1 MNPDFD
7 IFSRTL
13 LSSSSL
19 IFFLVLIIPGI
30 SFSQNRQNKYY
41 NPIRISV
48 SALTKFVI
56 GSNDHPT
63 DNYQFDQGIGAV
75 GEIIYTIDQMAKYE
89 ISLEAGFLSTFSN
102 SDNIN
107 GDKYLIPISL
117 NAYYYFFDETFS
129 PFIGIGFGLE
139 NFNNSSKYVLKPT
152 IGISNEKLKIFGKE
166 LINLWELRKRIS
178 TVNNDIKNRINPNLQ
193 VFDLILSGLYGRYC
207 YVQNKSER
215 DSYKVEKIMKKMNIS
230 NLSKK
235 YFSYLSDGEKKI
247 SLIARA
253 LIKKPDILI
262 LDEPIANL
270 DYKSKFFVV
279 DKINELSKL
288 NTRIFCVTHDISM
301 ITRIYD
307 RVLMLKDGKII
318 ADGHQN
324 KVINSENLN
333 KLYGIDVEVAKN
345 NGLWNINRLS
355 K

>member
-1 MNPDFD
+1 VFNKFWFD
-7 IFSRTL
+7 AKNINCFKNGYRVIKDLNLKISYSENVIL
-13 LSSSSL
+13 IGPNGSGKSSL
-19 IFFLVLIIPGI
+19 I
-30 SFSQNRQNKYY
+30 
-41 NPIRISV
+41 
-48 SALTKFVI
+48 
-56 GSNDHPT
+56 
-63 DNYQFDQGIGAV
+63 
-75 GEIIYTIDQMAKYE
+75 EIINRNLYPVVT
-89 ISLEAGFLSTFSN
+89 
-102 SDNIN
+102 
-107 GDKYLIPISL
+107 
-117 NAYYYFFDETFS
+117 
-129 PFIGIGFGLE
+129 
-139 NFNNSSKYVLKPT
+139 
-152 IGISNEKLKIFGKE
+152 NESKLKIFDKE
-166 LINLWELRKRIS
+166 LVNLWELRNKIS

-207 YVQNKSER
+207 FIQNKSVR
-215 DSYKVEKIMKKMNIS
+215 DSHKVEKIIKKMNIA

-235 YFSYLSDGEKKI
+235 NFSYLSDGEKQI

-270 DYKSKFFVV
+270 DYKSKFFVI

-324 KVINSENLN
+324 KVINSDNLN
-333 KLYGIDVEVAKN
+333 KLYGIDVEVSKS

>member
-1 MNPDFD
+1 MVNNFWFEAKNINCFKNGFRVIKDLNLKIAYSENVILIGPNG
-7 IFSRTL
+7 SGK
-13 LSSSSL
+13 SSL
-19 IFFLVLIIPGI
+19 IEVI
-30 SFSQNRQNKYY
+30 NRNIY
-41 NPIRISV
+41 P
-48 SALTKFVI
+48 VI
-56 GSNDHPT
+56 
-63 DNYQFDQGIGAV
+63 A
-75 GEIIYTIDQMAKYE
+75 
-89 ISLEAGFLSTFSN
+89 
-102 SDNIN
+102 
-107 GDKYLIPISL
+107 
-117 NAYYYFFDETFS
+117 
-129 PFIGIGFGLE
+129 
-139 NFNNSSKYVLKPT
+139 
-152 IGISNEKLKIFGKE
+152 NESKLKIFGKE

-178 TVNNDIKNRINPNLQ
+178 TVNNNIKNRINPNLQ

-215 DSYKVEKIMKKMNIS
+215 DSHKVEKLMMKMNIS
-230 NLSKK
+230 NLSKR

-270 DYKSKFFVV
+270 DYKSKFFVL

-324 KVINSENLN
+324 NIINSENLN
-333 KLYGIDVEVAKN
+333 KLYGIDVKVAKN

>member
-1 MNPDFD
+1 MVNNFWFEAKNINCFKNGFRVIKDLNLKIAYSENVILIGPNG
-7 IFSRTL
+7 SGK
-13 LSSSSL
+13 SSL
-19 IFFLVLIIPGI
+19 IEVI
-30 SFSQNRQNKYY
+30 NRNIY
-41 NPIRISV
+41 P
-48 SALTKFVI
+48 VI
-56 GSNDHPT
+56 
-63 DNYQFDQGIGAV
+63 A
-75 GEIIYTIDQMAKYE
+75 
-89 ISLEAGFLSTFSN
+89 
-102 SDNIN
+102 
-107 GDKYLIPISL
+107 
-117 NAYYYFFDETFS
+117 DES
-129 PFIGIGFGLE
+129 
-139 NFNNSSKYVLKPT
+139 
-152 IGISNEKLKIFGKE
+152 KLKIFGKE

-324 KVINSENLN
+324 NIINSENLN

>member
-1 MNPDFD
+1 MVNNFWFEAKNINCFKNGFKVIKDLNLKIAYSENVILIGPNG
-7 IFSRTL
+7 SGK
-13 LSSSSL
+13 SSL
-19 IFFLVLIIPGI
+19 IEVI
-30 SFSQNRQNKYY
+30 NRNIY
-41 NPIRISV
+41 P
-48 SALTKFVI
+48 VI
-56 GSNDHPT
+56 T
-63 DNYQFDQGIGAV
+63 
-75 GEIIYTIDQMAKYE
+75 
-89 ISLEAGFLSTFSN
+89 
-102 SDNIN
+102 
-107 GDKYLIPISL
+107 
-117 NAYYYFFDETFS
+117 
-129 PFIGIGFGLE
+129 
-139 NFNNSSKYVLKPT
+139 
-152 IGISNEKLKIFGKE
+152 NESKLKIFGKE

-324 KVINSENLN
+324 NIINSENLN

>member
-1 MNPDFD
+1 MVNNFWFEAKNINCFKNGFRVIKDLNLKIAYSENVILIGPNG
-7 IFSRTL
+7 SGK
-13 LSSSSL
+13 SSL
-19 IFFLVLIIPGI
+19 IEVI
-30 SFSQNRQNKYY
+30 NRNIY
-41 NPIRISV
+41 P
-48 SALTKFVI
+48 VI
-56 GSNDHPT
+56 
-63 DNYQFDQGIGAV
+63 A
-75 GEIIYTIDQMAKYE
+75 
-89 ISLEAGFLSTFSN
+89 
-102 SDNIN
+102 
-107 GDKYLIPISL
+107 
-117 NAYYYFFDETFS
+117 
-129 PFIGIGFGLE
+129 
-139 NFNNSSKYVLKPT
+139 
-152 IGISNEKLKIFGKE
+152 NESKLKIFGKE

-207 YVQNKSER
+207 YVHNKSER

-279 DKINELSKL
+279 DKVNELSKL

-324 KVINSENLN
+324 KVINRENLN
-333 KLYGIDVEVAKN
+333 NLYGIDVEVAKN
-345 NGLWNINRLS
+345 NGIWNINRLS